1 MHNDNWDDMRFILA
15 VAETGTVSGAARDLG
30 VNHATVLRRVAA
42 FEARH
47 GVDIFDRTSK
57 GYQVKPERL
66 RMVEAAREVG
76 NAVRSME
83 NLLQGTHAPL
93 VGTVRVSSTDTFCQC
108 VLPSVMRDFH
118 NDVSG
123 LQIALIS
130 TNAHSDLSRSQADI
144 AVRPSLRLSDELTG
158 EVAAHLG
165 FGLYATSPQ
174 VSGWLGMTGALTRS
188 APSRWL
194 IETARADE
202 IVAAADSFVALTGLA
217 RQGLGRA
224 VLPCCLGDRE
234 ADLQRLDTP
243 GDIASVPIW
252 VACHQ
257 EMQGVARIAAVQR
270 FLVEGLAARAER
282 LAGLVSSPGES

>member
-1 MHNDNWDDMRFILA
+1 MHNENWDDMRFILA
-15 VAETGTVSGAARDLG
+15 VAESGTVSGAARDLG

-42 FEARH
+42 FESRH
-47 GVDIFDRTSK
+47 GVEIFDRTSK
-57 GYQVKPERL
+57 GYLVKPERL

-76 NAVRSME
+76 HAVRSME

-123 LQIALIS
+123 LKIALIS
-130 TNAHSDLSRSQADI
+130 TNAHTDFARAQADI
-144 AVRPSLRLSDELTG
+144 AVRPTLRLSDELSG

-165 FGLYATSPQ
+165 FGVYASSTN
-174 VSGWLGMTGALTRS
+174 VKGWLGMAGALTRS
-188 APSRWL
+188 APARWMN
-194 IETARADE
+194 ETIAAEE
-202 IVAAADSFVALTGLA
+202 IVATADSFVALTGLA
-217 RQGLGRA
+217 SQGLGRA

-234 ADLQRLDTP
+234 ETLCRLDTP

-257 EMQGVARIAAVQR
+257 EMLGVARIAAVKR
-270 FLVEGLAARAER
+270 FLVEGLSTRAGV
-282 LAGLVSSPGES
+282 LTGLVTRTAES

>member
-1 MHNDNWDDMRFILA
+1 MHNENWDDMRFVLA

-66 RMVEAAREVG
+66 RMIEAAREVG

-93 VGTVRVSSTDTFCQC
+93 VGTVRVSSTDTFCQW

-130 TNAHSDLSRSQADI
+130 TNAHTDFSRSQADI

-158 EVAAHLG
+158 QVAAHLG
-165 FGLYATSPQ
+165 FGLYATSTRVQ
-174 VSGWLGMTGALTRS
+174 GWLGMTGSLARS
-188 APSRWL
+188 APARWL
-194 IETARADE
+194 AETVRAEE
-202 IVAAADSFVALTGLA
+202 IVGTADSFVALTGLA

-234 ADLQRLDTP
+234 RDLQRLDTP
-243 GDIASVPIW
+243 GDIGSVPIW

-257 EMQGVARIAAVQR
+257 EMSGVARIVAVQR
-270 FLVEGLAARAER
+270 FLIEGLAARAKV
-282 LAGLVSSPGES
+282 LSGLVMETGAL